1 MSRERESWHQAASS
15 VLAILIEPH
24 NHGADWAGAVS
35 RSQDP
40 ERVSETA
47 SVILI
52 ITALYAKMKLQ
63 N

>member
-1 MSRERESWHQAASS
+1 LASGRASS
-15 VLAILIEPH
+15 VFAILIEPH
-24 NHGADWAGAVS
+24 NHGADCATAVS
-35 RSQDP
+35 RNQDP
-40 ERVSETA
+40 EQASETT

>member
-15 VLAILIEPH
+15 VFATSIKPH
-24 NHGADWAGAVS
+24 NHGADCASAVS

-40 ERVSETA
+40 ERVSETT

-52 ITALYAKMKLQ
+52 ITALYANMKLQ